1 VKRLSAALTQKKSY
15 YRSLCELVDEMAR
28 LENITVDILVEGNPQ
43 PIFEDPNPEDNNKEK
58 GNNFYVEVVD
68 DARFTVQVSLNPDFE
83 FYHADGVRIYLGLH
97 GREAWA
103 HYLRRNSLEVLHS
116 KTITTHPNYNATTR
130 QWQDEAFSFG
140 KLRILEST
148 HLEEAPNTLQRLGQ
162 ISVEIKR
169 VTRHLRSKPKPVKA
183 LDEKTVTQVS
193 EKLLKGKAIENAIR
207 PISTGFREAPI
218 RTYKY
223 QLLAGDKGI
232 PVKFNILYRSRKAL
246 QSLGCIPQT
255 PSPEPEVV
263 PIDEVRAL
271 RAEVALLKRHLGIK
285 SGESRL
291 WIRSSAVNGE
301 C

>member
-1 VKRLSAALTQKKSY
+1 
-15 YRSLCELVDEMAR
+15 VDEMAR

-83 FYHADGVRIYLGLH
+83 FYHADGVRIYLSLD

-140 KLRILEST
+140 KLRICKQWEFLANDMLTRLYAVEST

-207 PISTGFREAPI
+207 SGLQHILSCHATERCARPISTGFREAPI

-232 PVKFNILYRSRKAL
+232 PVKFNILYRSRSKLGRENPLRIQAKSFQKLCKA
-246 QSLGCIPQT
+246 
-255 PSPEPEVV
+255 
-263 PIDEVRAL
+263 
-271 RAEVALLKRHLGIK
+271 
-285 SGESRL
+285 
-291 WIRSSAVNGE
+291 
-301 C
+301 